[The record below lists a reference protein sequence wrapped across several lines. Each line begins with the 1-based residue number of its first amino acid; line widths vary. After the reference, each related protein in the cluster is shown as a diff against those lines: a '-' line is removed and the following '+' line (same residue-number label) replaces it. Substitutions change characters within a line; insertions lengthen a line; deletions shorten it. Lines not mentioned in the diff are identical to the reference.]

1 MEEAGLPTVGISL
14 VRPHT
19 ESMKPPRAL
28 WVPFEFGRPLGPPN
42 NAPFQRK
49 VLLAALNL
57 LEAPGG
63 PLLEDFPEDA
73 PGSPDE
79 NKTPVPPA
87 AFSRNFV
94 RSIKALQMPAA
105 LRSEIAAMRPWY
117 DTAVAQ
123 RKRTTF
129 GISGIAPDALADFI
143 CPFITGEQP
152 ENPRK
157 DLPIIYSLKFAIED
171 LKAYYVEGITAQPG
185 QEELSSKALQ
195 NWFWDE
201 TIAGKVVLDL
211 RKALQADSDKLTS
224 MFGSYFL
231 VPGDIARRKES
242 P

>member
-1 MEEAGLPTVGISL
+1 MPTVGISL

-42 NAPFQRK
+42 NTLFQRRI
-49 VLLAALNL
+49 LLAALNL
-57 LEAPGG
+57 LEAPHG

-73 PGSPDE
+73 PESPNE
-79 NKTPVPPA
+79 NKAPVPPA
-87 AFSRNFV
+87 AFSRNFA
-94 RSIKALQMPAA
+94 SSMEALEMPEA

-123 RKRTTF
+123 RKRTTV

-143 CPFITGEQP
+143 YSFLKGEKP

-157 DLPIIYSLKFAIED
+157 DMPIIYSLKFAIED
-171 LKAYYVEGITAQPG
+171 LKAYYVEGITSQPG

-201 TIAGKVVLDL
+201 TIAGKVILDL
-211 RKALQADSDKLTS
+211 KKALQADSDKLTS
-224 MFGSYFL
+224 MFGSYFI
-231 VPGDIARRKES
+231 VPGEIARRKGFL
-242 P
+242 